1 MDAEKA
7 MNEEHRE
14 RLIVKLKRE
23 LGTTIL
29 DALADDAVIEI
40 MLNPDGKLWVE
51 KFGVGKYHAGN
62 LLPSQSE
69 SIVSTVAAML
79 GTTVGYDK
87 PCLEGEF
94 PLDLSRFSALAPP
107 VVTSVSF
114 TIRKKASRVFT
125 LDDYLA
131 AGILTQEQFDFIWLC
146 CLNRKNIMVAGGT
159 GSGKT
164 TLLNAIIHAISILA
178 PHDRLVVIED
188 TGELQCAAADY
199 ITMRAFSG
207 FSMNQ
212 CLKSTMRFRPDRII
226 VGEVRGGEAM
236 ALLKSWNTGHEGG
249 AGTLHANSGRLALS
263 RLQSLIAEAPEAS
276 NYTPEMVSG
285 LIGEAVNV
293 VIFMSKDK
301 EAKGG
306 RTVKEIIAIDGFD
319 AASGEY
325 RVQTI

>member
-1 MDAEKA
+1 
-7 MNEEHRE
+7 MNEEQRSL
-14 RLIVKLKRE
+14 RFLLTVQWSP
-23 LGTTIL
+23 
-29 DALADDAVIEI
+29 VV
-40 MLNPDGKLWVE
+40 LNADGKLWVE

-114 TIRKKASRVFT
+114 TIRKKARRVFT